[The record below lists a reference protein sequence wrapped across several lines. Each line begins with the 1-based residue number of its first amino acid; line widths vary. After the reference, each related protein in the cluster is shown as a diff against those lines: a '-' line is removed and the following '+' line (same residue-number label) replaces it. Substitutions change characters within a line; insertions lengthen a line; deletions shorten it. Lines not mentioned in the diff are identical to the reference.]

1 LVVAVAAGPLGLR
14 LGGHVLGDLG
24 VPDQLPLVEQGGVGP
39 RGVEGA
45 AFLAAPPAAPLE
57 ASLGGGPGQHLLRQP
72 GRDVVRLVEPA
83 ELLAEDLL
91 GRPALDPFRARVPAD
106 HPTLGVEQED
116 GVVLDRLDQQAELLV
131 AGHAGLGAL
140 LPALHDGH
148 AAPTAATVSIEPPD
162 TLAFGRCVRPTGP
175 ATTPTGRPGST
186 GRPAASRCGSWSPA
200 PPGCGGWARGPPST
214 TSPTPT
220 SCSAWT
226 GCPPTWSWTTPRAPS
241 PARAPCATGGWP
253 GPWPP
258 RGWPWATW
266 RRCPTSRSRAP
277 WPPAPTARATPRQPG
292 HRGRRP
298 GAGHRLRRDPDR
310 LQGRSRL
317 RRAGPRAGGARG

>member
-24 VPDQLPLVEQGGVGP
+24 VPDQLALVEQGGDGHV
-39 RGVEGA
+39 GVEA
-45 AFLAAPPAAPLE
+45 AAVLADPPAAPLE
-57 ASLGGGPGQHLLRQP
+57 ASLAGGPGQHLLRQP
-72 GRDVVRLVEPA
+72 GRDGVRLVETG

-162 TLAFGRCVRPTGP
+162 TLAFGRCGSPTGP
-175 ATTPTGRPGST
+175 ATPPTGRPGSA

-200 PPGCGGWARGPPST
+200 PPGCGCWARGTPST

-226 GCPPTWSWTTPRAPS
+226 GCPPTW
-241 PARAPCATGGWP
+241 GW
-253 GPWPP
+253 
-258 RGWPWATW
+258 
-266 RRCPTSRSRAP
+266 SN
-277 WPPAPTARATPRQPG
+277 ARATLP
-292 HRGRRP
+292 
-298 GAGHRLRRDPDR
+298 
-310 LQGRSRL
+310 SS
-317 RRAGPRAGGARG
+317 GPRAWG